1 MSFALHPL
9 AKSFTAKNDLVRYQL
24 NPTANWGPKARPTNK
39 GKHDVGGG
47 EGLLG
52 VQASTGGKDDL
63 VAELGLKKEEPPA
76 VDAEALIEETVEE
89 VPVERGTKR
98 DADALEPAAKKQ
110 KTEPV
115 FDEEAAFNA

>member
-1 MSFALHPL
+1 MQP
-9 AKSFTAKNDLVRYQL
+9 
-24 NPTANWGPKARPTNK
+24 
-39 GKHDVGGG
+39 
-47 EGLLG
+47 
-52 VQASTGGKDDL
+52 STGGEDEL
-63 VAELGLKKEEPPA
+63 AAELGLKEEEPPA

-110 KTEPV
+110 KTEPG